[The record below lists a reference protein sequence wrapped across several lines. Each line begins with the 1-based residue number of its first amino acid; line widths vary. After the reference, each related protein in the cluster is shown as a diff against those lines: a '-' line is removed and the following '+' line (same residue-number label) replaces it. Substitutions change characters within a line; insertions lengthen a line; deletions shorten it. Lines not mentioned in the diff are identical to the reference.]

1 MATNRRRP
9 GPPSRHDGS
18 GELDGSL
25 RQEIR
30 EFLEHLRFNRN
41 ASDHTVR
48 AYEGDLGQFVTAVA
62 AAQGRSRPSLMPGD
76 FSPDTVRL
84 YLGALFRDGVSRA
97 SAGRKLAAV
106 RTFGRWLR
114 REGLLD
120 SDPAALAASPKRD
133 HKIPAHLSIDEMNR
147 LLETPDRSTPLGRRD
162 QAILELFYASGL
174 RLSELVGLDLDDLN
188 LGSRLVRVLG
198 KGRKERLVPLNQ
210 SAADAIRVY
219 LKDRELILAG
229 GLIGSP
235 DSDDVGTRG
244 VGPETR
250 TGAQRMRP
258 AGVHPDARRSKATP
272 GRRMRQE
279 HPLFLNYRGERLG
292 SRSVHRLV
300 KKYFAICSARFGISP
315 HALRHSFATHLLER
329 GADLRGI
336 QEMLG
341 HARLSTTQRYTHVN
355 AGHLIEVYRQA
366 HPRAKLH
373 KP

>member
-1 MATNRRRP
+1 M
-9 GPPSRHDGS
+9 
-18 GELDGSL
+18 DGSL
-25 RQEIR
+25 RQAIR
-30 EFLEHLRFNRN
+30 EFLEHLQFNRN
-41 ASDHTVR
+41 ASAHTVR
-48 AYEGDLGQFVTAVA
+48 AYESDLEQFVTAVA
-62 AAQGRSRPSLMPGD
+62 SAPNRPRPSLGPGD
-76 FSPDTVRL
+76 FSPDSVRV
-84 YLGALFRDGVSRA
+84 YLGVLFRQGVSRA

-114 REGLLD
+114 REGLLE

-133 HKIPAHLSIDEMNR
+133 QKIPAHLSVEEMNR
-147 LLETPDRSTPLGRRD
+147 LLDTPDRSTPLGRRD

-188 LGSRLVRVLG
+188 LSSRVVRVLG

-210 SAADAIRVY
+210 TAGDAIRAY

-229 GLIGSP
+229 GLTTTA
-235 DSDDVGTRG
+235 DSDDAASR
-244 VGPETR
+244 R
-250 TGAQRMRP
+250 TRP
-258 AGVHPDARRSKATP
+258 ARLQQRKRSRP
-272 GRRMRQE
+272 E

-292 SRSVHRLV
+292 ARSVHRLV
-300 KKYFAICSARFGISP
+300 KKYVAICSARFGISP

-355 AGHLIEVYRQA
+355 AGQLIDVYRQA
-366 HPRAKLH
+366 HPRAKLR
-373 KP
+373 KPGRPD